1 MTNTLLIVDDNLEVC
16 KSLIHNFDRFNYS
29 CYYALNK
36 TDALQHFLELQ
47 VDAVL
52 LDLRL
57 GQENGLDLLPQFLS
71 LNPQIP
77 VIVLTGF
84 ASIQTA
90 VDSIKLG
97 AYDYVQK
104 PINFQKL
111 HTLLENAIKL
121 SQVRQENDAIKS
133 KLIDATSKIITRNQR
148 VIELCVKAKKLA
160 NSEIPILILGESG
173 TGKEL
178 IADFIHNHSPRS
190 SQEILKINCSAFPES
205 LIDNELFGHE
215 KGAFTGANAEF
226 QGVFERAD
234 GSSLFLDEIADM
246 PLTTQAKILRAI
258 QNQEI
263 RRIGGKQT
271 IEIRTRFIG
280 ATNKDL
286 QELIRKNTFRED
298 LYYRL
303 NAATLSVPPLRER
316 KEDILVLAEHFL
328 QEFAR
333 THDTPVK
340 LLSDEVVDVFHH
352 YDWPG
357 NVREL
362 KNTINYTATISMKD
376 SIELAELPAVFL
388 RSNAHTKET
397 KVMDVVEKN
406 LIISTL
412 KKTNYNKKKSA
423 EILNISRR
431 TLYNKL
437 EKYGIT
443 EGK

>member
-1 MTNTLLIVDDNLEVC
+1 MTKTLLIVDDNLEVC
-16 KSLIHNFDRFNYS
+16 KSLIHNFDRFDYS
-29 CYYALNK
+29 SYYALSK
-36 TDALQHFLELQ
+36 TDALQCFLEHQ

-57 GQENGLDLLPQFLS
+57 GQDNGLDLLPQFLS
-71 LNPQIP
+71 LNPQVPI
-77 VIVLTGF
+77 IILTGF

-111 HTLLENAIKL
+111 QTLLENAIKL
-121 SQVRQENDAIKS
+121 SQAKQENDAIKS
-133 KLIDATSKIITRNQR
+133 KLIDTTSKIITRNQR

-160 NSEIPILILGESG
+160 NSEMPILILGESG

-190 SQEILKINCSAFPES
+190 SQEIVKINCSAFPES

-263 RRIGGKQT
+263 RRIGGKQMIKIT
-271 IEIRTRFIG
+271 TRFIG

-286 QELIRKNTFRED
+286 HQLIREHAFRED

-303 NAATLSVPPLRER
+303 NAATLSVPALRER
-316 KEDILVLAEHFL
+316 QEDILVLADHFL
-328 QEFAR
+328 QEFAK
-333 THDTPVK
+333 THDTEPK
-340 LLSDEVVDVFHH
+340 ILSDEVVDVFHH
-352 YDWPG
+352 YYWPG

-362 KNTINYTATISMKD
+362 KNTINYAATISMKD
-376 SIELAELPAVFL
+376 ALEMLDLPAVFL
-388 RSNAHTKET
+388 KGKQQPNEG
-397 KVMDVVEKN
+397 KVLDVVEKN

-412 KKTNYNKKKSA
+412 KKTGYNKKKSA
-423 EILNISRR
+423 ELLNISRR

-437 EKYGIT
+437 EKYGISN
-443 EGK
+443 GK

>member
-1 MTNTLLIVDDNLEVC
+1 MC
-16 KSLIHNFDRFNYS
+16 KSLIHNFDRFDYTS
-29 CYYALNK
+29 YYALNK
-36 TDALQHFLELQ
+36 TDALQRFLEQQ

-57 GQENGLDLLPQFLS
+57 GQDNGLDLLPHFLS
-71 LNPQIP
+71 LNPHIP
-77 VIVLTGF
+77 IIILTGF

-90 VDSIKLG
+90 VESIKLG

-104 PINFQKL
+104 PVNFQKL
-111 HTLLENAIKL
+111 QTLLDNAMKL
-121 SQVRQENDAIKS
+121 SQARQENDSIKS
-133 KLIDATSKIITRNQR
+133 KLIDATSKIISRNHLM
-148 VIELCVKAKKLA
+148 IELCVKAKKLA
-160 NSEIPILILGESG
+160 HSEIPILILGESG

-178 IADFIHNHSPRS
+178 IADFIHNNSPRS
-190 SQEILKINCSAFPES
+190 AQEIIKINCSAFPES

-234 GSSLFLDEIADM
+234 GGTLFLDEIADM
-246 PLTTQAKILRAI
+246 PLITQVKILRAI

-263 RRIGGKQT
+263 RRIGGKRVIKIT
-271 IEIRTRFIG
+271 TRFIG

-286 QELIRKNTFRED
+286 HQLIRENAFRQD

-328 QEFAR
+328 QEFAKS
-333 THDTPVK
+333 HDTSLK
-340 LLSDEVVDVFHH
+340 ILSEEVVDVFHQ

-362 KNTINYTATISMKD
+362 KNTINYAATISMKD
-376 SIELAELPAVFL
+376 SLELADLPAVFL
-388 RSNAHTKET
+388 KGNAQTKET
-397 KVMDVVEKN
+397 KVLDVVEKN

-412 KKTNYNKKKSA
+412 KKTGNNKKKTA
-423 EILNISRR
+423 ELLNISRR

-437 EKYGIT
+437 ERYGIS
-443 EGK
+443 

>member
-1 MTNTLLIVDDNLEVC
+1 MTKTLLIVDDNLEVC
-16 KSLIHNFDRFNYS
+16 KSLIHNFDRFNYTS
-29 CYYALNK
+29 YYALNK
-36 TDALQHFLELQ
+36 PDALQRFLQHQ

-57 GQENGLDLLPQFLS
+57 GQDDGLDLLQHFFS
-71 LNPQIP
+71 LNPKVPI
-77 VIVLTGF
+77 IILTGF

-111 HTLLENAIKL
+111 QTLLDNAIKL
-121 SQVRQENDAIKS
+121 SQTRRENDAIKS
-133 KLIDATSKIITRNQR
+133 KLIDATSKIITQNHR

-160 NSEIPILILGESG
+160 NSDMPILILGESG

-178 IADFIHNHSPRS
+178 IADFIHNNSSRS
-190 SQEILKINCSAFPES
+190 SGEIVKINCSAFPES

-215 KGAFTGANAEF
+215 KGAFTGADAEF

-234 GSSLFLDEIADM
+234 GSSLFLDEIAEM

-271 IEIRTRFIG
+271 IKITTRFIG

-286 QELIRKNTFRED
+286 QERIRSNAFRED

-303 NAATLSVPPLRER
+303 NTATLSVPPLRER
-316 KEDILVLAEHFL
+316 KEDILVLTEHFL
-328 QEFAR
+328 QEFAKAHG
-333 THDTPVK
+333 TTLKV
-340 LLSDEVVDVFHH
+340 LSEEVVDVFHH

-362 KNTINYTATISMKD
+362 KNTINYAATISMKD
-376 SIELAELPAVFL
+376 FIDLSDLPAIFL
-388 RSNAHTKET
+388 NSNAQTNET

-423 EILNISRR
+423 EILHISRR